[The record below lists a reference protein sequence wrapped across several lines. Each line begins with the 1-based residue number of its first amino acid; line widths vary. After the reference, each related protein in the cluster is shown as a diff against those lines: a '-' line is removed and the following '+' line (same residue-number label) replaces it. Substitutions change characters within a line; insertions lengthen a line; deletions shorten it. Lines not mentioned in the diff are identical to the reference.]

1 MADKIYSYS
10 SSPHVKASTTTK
22 KIMIHVCIAL
32 MPACIMGIVFFGLKA
47 LLLIAI
53 SLFSAVLSEFVYEL
67 IAGKKI
73 CEIARKFDFTSCV
86 TGLLI
91 ALSIGSQTPWYVPF
105 LASMFAII
113 VVKMLFGGTGKNLVN
128 PAVTGRVFAFM
139 SFQGVMVSGW
149 ILPSIL
155 SLSGATVVTGATV
168 LTGLP
173 RDNVFGLLDINNP
186 TLPTLSNLDLFLGTG
201 LSGCIGETCKLALIV
216 GGIYLAVLGIINIGY
231 PIIYI
236 AVTGLLTVALN
247 NFEFAYFLPS
257 ILSGGL
263 ILGAI
268 FMATDYT
275 TTPNTTLGNIIYFA
289 LLGIVTAIL
298 RKATGIEVV
307 SFVILLM
314 NLFVPL
320 IDKFIITKPFGYK
333 KNKKVKGA

>member
-10 SSPHVKASTTTK
+10 SSPHVKASTNTK

-32 MPACIMGIVFFGLKA
+32 MPACIMGIVYFGLKA
-47 LLLIAI
+47 FLLII
-53 SLFSAVLSEFVYEL
+53 LSLLSAVLSEFVYEL
-67 IAGKKI
+67 IAGKKP
-73 CEIARKFDFTSCV
+73 CEIAKKFDFTSCV

-91 ALSIGSQTPWYVPF
+91 ALSIGSQTPWYVPI
-105 LASMFAII
+105 LANIFAII

-128 PAVTGRVFAFM
+128 PAVTGRIFAFM
-139 SFQGVMVSGW
+139 SFTSVMASGW
-149 ILPSIL
+149 VAPAIGSIVGAS
-155 SLSGATVVTGATV
+155 SLNPVTGATT
-168 LTGLP
+168 LT
-173 RDNVFGLLDINNP
+173 DIFTNGIF
-186 TLPTLSNLDLFLGTG
+186 PTLSTWDLFLGTG

-216 GGIYLAVLGIINIGY
+216 GGIYLAVLGIINIEY

-236 AVTGLLTVALN
+236 AVTGLLTVGLN
-247 NFEFAYFLPS
+247 GFEFAYFLPS

-320 IDKFIITKPFGYK
+320 IDKFVITKPFGYK